1 MFFRKKTPVGTYMLI
16 ALSAAAVGAMGCAV
30 MYNSCNVKSLKRKA
44 TKMMDK
50 VVDNISGMM

>member
-16 ALSAAAVGAMGCAV
+16 AISAAAVGAMGCAA
-30 MYNSCNVKSLKRKA
+30 MYNCNVKGLKRKA